1 MSTTIIDTIRH
12 LLMEEDQVCLP
23 GLGTLR
29 LQPQP
34 ALISPMEGKA
44 LPPSELVTFNANLV
58 LDDGRIVAALEN
70 NGQYAHAEATKMMEE
85 FIRNMREN
93 LDAGRSFTLDGIG
106 RFFKHHDEQ
115 LKFTPAGDNF
125 SKESFGL
132 PGIELRPIVRTEKQR
147 RAAADPILANPNA
160 PGEQGATNTGRVR
173 KRDTVL
179 YHPELLRVL
188 WYVVAFLFV
197 LLVLAGIYQLVQLS
211 IDKVPET
218 PVVEAPRLPSKD
230 IPSNRVNVSPVP
242 SAVEAETIKPEEPP
256 RLGEER
262 VNQEP
267 TTSTPTTS
275 APANQRTPTTPATTT
290 TPPAQTESKN
300 VALIATGLFGSQR
313 NVNKNI
319 DRIESAG
326 FLSFSE
332 PDGRYTRIGVR
343 LEYNT
348 EEELQDVLERV
359 QRMFSDA
366 FVMKVNG
373 EKLGTRN

>member
-1 MSTTIIDTIRH
+1 MSTIIIDTIRH

-58 LDDGRIVAALEN
+58 LDDGRIVAALESS
-70 NGQYAHAEATKMMEE
+70 GEFSHKEASETVEE

-93 LDAGRSFTLDGIG
+93 LDAGRSFTIERIG

-125 SKESFGL
+125 SKDSFGL

-147 RAAADPILANPNA
+147 RAAADPMLANPYA
-160 PGEQGATNTGRVR
+160 AGKQGAKSTGRVR
-173 KRDTVL
+173 KRNAVL
-179 YHPELLRVL
+179 YHPELRKVL
-188 WYVVAFLFV
+188 WYVAAILFV
-197 LLVLAGIYQLVQLS
+197 LLVFAGIYQLVQVS
-211 IDKVPET
+211 IDKVPQT
-218 PVVEAPRLPSKD
+218 PVAEAPRLPSKD

-242 SAVEAETIKPEEPP
+242 RAVEAETIKPKDPP
-256 RLGEER
+256 RLGGER
-262 VNQEP
+262 VNKEP
-267 TTSTPTTS
+267 TSSTSSTSSPTNQNTPK
-275 APANQRTPTTPATTT
+275 APATPSS
-290 TPPAQTESKN
+290 PPAQAGSNNT
-300 VALIATGLFGSQR
+300 ALIATGLFGSQR

-319 DRIESAG
+319 DRIEAAG

-332 PDGRYTRIGVR
+332 PEGRYTRIGAR
-343 LEYNT
+343 LEYNS
-348 EEELQDVLERV
+348 EEDLQDALERV
-359 QRMFSDA
+359 QRLFSDA

-373 EKLGTRN
+373 EDVRN

>member
-1 MSTTIIDTIRH
+1 MSTTITDTIRH
-12 LLMEEDQVCLP
+12 LLMEDDQVCLP

-70 NGQYAHAEATKMMEE
+70 TGLYTHTEASKALEE
-85 FIRNMREN
+85 FMRNMREN
-93 LDAGRSFTLDGIG
+93 LDAGRSFTLNGVG

-147 RAAADPILANPNA
+147 RAAADPMVANPQVV
-160 PGEQGATNTGRVR
+160 GEQGAKATARTR
-173 KRDTVL
+173 KRDAVL
-179 YHPELLRVL
+179 YHPELRKAL
-188 WYVVAFLFV
+188 WYVAAFLFV
-197 LLVLAGIYQLVQLS
+197 LLVFTGIYQLVQLS
-211 IDKVPET
+211 VDRVAET
-218 PVVEAPRLPSKD
+218 PVAEAPRLPSRD
-230 IPSNRVNVSPVP
+230 IPANRVNVSPSP
-242 SAVEAETIKPEEPP
+242 NAVEIETIEPEEPP
-256 RLGEER
+256 RLGDDR

-267 TTSTPTTS
+267 TTSAPAASTSPVIPETTPTPSTQ
-275 APANQRTPTTPATTT
+275 ADG
-290 TPPAQTESKN
+290 KN
-300 VALIATGLFGSQR
+300 IALIATGLFGSQR
-313 NVNKNI
+313 NVNKNV

-326 FLSFSE
+326 FLSFAE
-332 PDGRYTRIGVR
+332 PEGRYTRIGAR

-348 EEELQDVLERV
+348 EEELQDALERI
-359 QRMFSDA
+359 QRLFSDA
-366 FVMKVNG
+366 FVIKVNG
-373 EKLGTRN
+373 EEVRK

>member
-58 LDDGRIVAALEN
+58 LDDGRIVAALQSS
-70 NGQYAHAEATKMMEE
+70 GAFTHAEATQTMEA

-93 LDAGRSFTLDGIG
+93 LDAGRSFTIEGIG
-106 RFFKHHDEQ
+106 RFFKHHDQQ

-125 SKESFGL
+125 SKDSFGL

-147 RAAADPILANPNA
+147 RAAADPMLANSQST
-160 PGEQGATNTGRVR
+160 GDQGARGTGRVR
-173 KRDTVL
+173 RRDAVL
-179 YHPELLRVL
+179 YHPELRKAL
-188 WYVVAFLFV
+188 WYVAALLFV
-197 LLVLAGIYQLVQLS
+197 ILVFAGIYQLVQLS
-211 IDKVPET
+211 IDKVPDT
-218 PVVEAPRLPSKD
+218 PVAEAPRLPSRD
-230 IPSNRVNVSPVP
+230 IPSNRVNVSPG
-242 SAVEAETIKPEEPP
+242 SNAVEAETIKPEDPP
-256 RLGEER
+256 RLSDER

-267 TTSTPTTS
+267 TSPPTTS
-275 APANQRTPTTPATTT
+275 PANQDTPTTPANTP
-290 TPPAQTESKN
+290 TPPAQTGSKN
-300 VALIATGLFGSQR
+300 TALIATGLFGSQR

-332 PDGRYTRIGVR
+332 PEGRYTRIGAR

-348 EEELQDVLERV
+348 EEELQDALERV
-359 QRMFSDA
+359 QRLFSDA

-373 EKLGTRN
+373 KALGTSN

>member
-58 LDDGRIVAALEN
+58 LDDGRIVAALQSS
-70 NGQYAHAEATKMMEE
+70 GAFTHAEATQTMEE

-93 LDAGRSFTLDGIG
+93 LDAGRSFTIEGIG
-106 RFFKHHDEQ
+106 RFFKHHDQQ

-125 SKESFGL
+125 SKDSFGL

-147 RAAADPILANPNA
+147 RAAADPMLANPQVA
-160 PGEQGATNTGRVR
+160 GDQGGRGSDRVR
-173 KRDTVL
+173 RRDAVL
-179 YHPELLRVL
+179 YHPELRKAL
-188 WYVVAFLFV
+188 WYVAASLFII
-197 LLVLAGIYQLVQLS
+197 LVFAGIYQLVQLS
-211 IDKVPET
+211 IDKVPDT
-218 PVVEAPRLPSKD
+218 PVAEAPRLPSRD
-230 IPSNRVNVSPVP
+230 IPSNRVNVSPGP
-242 SAVEAETIKPEEPP
+242 NAVEAETIKPEDPP
-256 RLGEER
+256 RLSDER

-267 TTSTPTTS
+267 TTTAPTNQTPQT
-275 APANQRTPTTPATTT
+275 APTT
-290 TPPAQTESKN
+290 TPTPPVHSGSKN
-300 VALIATGLFGSQR
+300 TALIATGLFGSQR

-319 DRIESAG
+319 DRIEFAG
-326 FLSFSE
+326 FQSFAE
-332 PDGRYTRIGVR
+332 PEGRYTRIGVR

-348 EEELQDVLERV
+348 EEELQDALERV
-359 QRMFSDA
+359 QRLFSDA

-373 EKLGTRN
+373 KPLGTSN

>member
-1 MSTTIIDTIRH
+1 MSTTITDTIRH

-70 NGQYAHAEATKMMEE
+70 SGAYTHSEASKSLEE

-93 LDAGRSFTLDGIG
+93 LDAGRSFTIEGIG

-147 RAAADPILANPNA
+147 RAAADPMMANPQAAKDN
-160 PGEQGATNTGRVR
+160 GLNSTTRVR
-173 KRDTVL
+173 KRDVVL
-179 YHPELLRVL
+179 YHPELRKAL
-188 WYVVAFLFV
+188 WYVAAFLFV
-197 LLVLAGIYQLVQLS
+197 LLVFAGIYQVFQLS
-211 IDKVPET
+211 IDSVPDT
-218 PVVEAPRLPSKD
+218 PATEAPRLPSKD
-230 IPSNRVNVSPVP
+230 IPSNRVNVSPGP
-242 SAVEAETIKPEEPP
+242 SAVEAETIKPEDPP
-256 RLGEER
+256 RLGDDR

-267 TTSTPTTS
+267 TSSTPTTS
-275 APANQRTPTTPATTT
+275 TPVEPDTQTTPAA
-290 TPPAQTESKN
+290 TPSFPAQTNGKN
-300 VALIATGLFGSQR
+300 IALIATGLFGSQR

-319 DRIESAG
+319 DRIEAAG

-332 PDGRYTRIGVR
+332 PEGRYTRIGAR
-343 LEYNT
+343 LEYST
-348 EEELQDVLERV
+348 EDELQDALERV
-359 QRMFSDA
+359 QRLFSDA
-366 FVMKVNG
+366 FVMEING
-373 EKLGTRN
+373 EKVRD